1 MKLKH
6 IGEFGLI
13 DKIAKITKTTSSVI
27 KGIGDDCAVLRYTK
41 DKYLLI
47 TTDMII
53 EDVHFRL
60 NRATPQQIGHKAMAV
75 NISDIAA
82 CGGVGKWAVVSA
94 GLPKDTDLDFI
105 DRIYSGIERIA
116 SKFNI
121 DIVGGDTN
129 LSEKIVISITVIGQV
144 RKENL
149 ILRNGAKVRDIIFL
163 TGRLTSKPKDLNF
176 VPKIEEASFLV
187 NNFKINSMIDISD
200 GLLLDLGHIISESK
214 VGACLYEPLIPYEGI
229 SIKKAITTGEQFE
242 LLFTTDRKDAKSILS
257 RAKRKN
263 LNLAAIGEITGRRSK
278 IVFVDKN
285 GSGEELKPRG
295 YRHF

>member
-1 MKLKH
+1 MKLKD

-121 DIVGGDTN
+121 DIVG
-129 LSEKIVISITVIGQV
+129 
-144 RKENL
+144 
-149 ILRNGAKVRDIIFL
+149 
-163 TGRLTSKPKDLNF
+163 
-176 VPKIEEASFLV
+176 
-187 NNFKINSMIDISD
+187 
-200 GLLLDLGHIISESK
+200 
-214 VGACLYEPLIPYEGI
+214 
-229 SIKKAITTGEQFE
+229 
-242 LLFTTDRKDAKSILS
+242 
-257 RAKRKN
+257 
-263 LNLAAIGEITGRRSK
+263 
-278 IVFVDKN
+278 
-285 GSGEELKPRG
+285 
-295 YRHF
+295 